1 MPHRMVL
8 TFDAV
13 AEGIETS
20 AVVNRVLEVVPPP
33 RPVWRQGGH
42 AQPSGQS
49 QPRAAAGQPEF
60 R

>member
-8 TFDAV
+8 TFDAI

-20 AVVNRVLEVVPPP
+20 AVVNRVIEVVPPP
-33 RPVWRQGGH
+33 RPVWRQAGH
-42 AQPSGQS
+42 QQASGQPV
-49 QPRAAAGQPEF
+49 PRAAAGQPEF

>member
-1 MPHRMVL
+1 MVL

-33 RPVWRQGGH
+33 RPVWRQAGH

-49 QPRAAAGQPEF
+49 QPRASAGQPEF